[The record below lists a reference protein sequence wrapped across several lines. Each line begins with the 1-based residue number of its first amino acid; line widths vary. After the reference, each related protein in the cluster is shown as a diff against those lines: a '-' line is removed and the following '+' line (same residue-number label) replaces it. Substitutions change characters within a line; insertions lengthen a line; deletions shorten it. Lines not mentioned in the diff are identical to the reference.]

1 MATEVKLPRLGQGME
16 SGTIVR
22 WLKTEGDAIA
32 KGEPLYELD
41 TDKVTQEVEADSDGV
56 LLKIVVADGEVDVGT
71 TVGIIGAQD
80 EDVSGLLAAP
90 SDNGDAPATEAP
102 EQRGGATQEESAEQ
116 AADEPAESTEPA
128 TQASTDAVSQGEAA
142 PAARVGAPRRW
153 LRAADGEHVKA
164 SPLARRIARERGVD
178 LAQITGTGPEGRVI
192 AEDVEKAEARP
203 AVAPGAPAA
212 APEFEVVELTKTR
225 QTIARRLTEA
235 WQAPVFQLTV
245 TADATELV
253 ATRERMVEL
262 LREGETKPTVSDV
275 LTRLVASALVR
286 HRPVNANFVD
296 GKLHRFSAANVGLAV
311 AAPGGLVVP
320 VIRDADRKSV
330 LEIAADRADI
340 VSRAR
345 DGKLKLDDLEGGTF
359 TISNLGMYGIEQFVA
374 VLNPPQV
381 AILAVG
387 SIDGSPDR
395 GRRRARDRPDDD
407 DDAHV
412 RPPRDRRLGGRRVPP
427 RREGVRR
434 DTRVG
439 VVASFHGHPAGWA
452 AGRQVPPRHA
462 PSRLL
467 LARAEPG

>member
-41 TDKVTQEVEADSDGV
+41 TDKVTQEVEADSEGV

-90 SDNGDAPATEAP
+90 SDNGDAPATEATH
-102 EQRGGATQEESAEQ
+102 ERGAAATEAESAEQ

-128 TQASTDAVSQGEAA
+128 TQASTEAVAQGKAA
-142 PAARVGAPRRW
+142 PAARVEAEAVAPR
-153 LRAADGEHVKA
+153 ADGEHVKA

-178 LAQITGTGPEGRVI
+178 LALITGTGPEGRVI

-296 GKLHRFSAANVGLAV
+296 GKLHRFAAANVGLAV
-311 AAPGGLVVP
+311 AAPSGLVVP

-330 LEIAADRADI
+330 LEIAGDRADI

-345 DGKLKLDDLEGGTF
+345 GGKLQLADLEGGTF

-387 SIDGSPDR
+387 SIEDRPTAIGGDFAIVPTMTMTLTCDHRAIDGSE
-395 GRRRARDRPDDD
+395 GAEFLRDVK
-407 DDAHV
+407 AFV
-412 RPPRDRRLGGRRVPP
+412 
-427 RREGVRR
+427 EI
-434 DTRVG
+434 
-439 VVASFHGHPAGWA
+439 PA
-452 AGRQVPPRHA
+452 
-462 PSRLL
+462 
-467 LARAEPG
+467 LAL